1 MVEGPLALRDFFV
14 AGYHDLR
21 RRLTRRL
28 GSADLANDVLQET
41 WLRLDSRTGD
51 AAAISRPQDY
61 ILRVALNIASDQ
73 KRSERRRLTY
83 SEVEALYHFV
93 ETAVDLEQ
101 DLEARSEL
109 KALGRAFNEL
119 SARQRAILVGVRV
132 HGTAHAELAKQFGI
146 SERMVDK
153 DLRRAL
159 EHCADRLDRTVFTR
173 FGSRPPKTS
182 IE

>member
-1 MVEGPLALRDFFV
+1 MVDAPFALRDLFL
-14 AGYHDLR
+14 AGYNDLR

-28 GSADLANDVLQET
+28 GSADLANDVLHET
-41 WLRLDSRTGD
+41 WLRLDSRVGD
-51 AAAISRPQDY
+51 AASISRPHDY

-93 ETAVDLEQ
+93 ETTLDLER

-109 KALGRAFNEL
+109 KALGSAFNEL

-132 HGTAHAELAKQFGI
+132 HGTTHAELAQQFGI

-173 FGSRPPKTS
+173 FGSRVPKTS
-182 IE
+182 IK